1 MSLTLTTSRRARLN
15 ILTRILSK
23 IPYEELK
30 RGKVELPEREHRGDY
45 KDPNYPFRLIPE
57 VF

>member
-1 MSLTLTTSRRARLN
+1 LPAFIDDKERATANALTH
-15 ILTRILSK
+15 ILSK

-30 RGKVELPEREHRGDY
+30 RVEVKLPKRHHRGDY
-45 KDPNYPFRLIPE
+45 KDTDYPSRLIPE